1 MKEKLLQNK
10 YKILLCLIF
19 IIGILVRLVCIDI
32 LPKGLNQDEAS
43 AGYEAFSILNEGVDR
58 HNKSF
63 PVQFIA
69 WGSGQNVLYS
79 YIMTIFIA
87 IFGNSVFAIRL
98 PMAIVGCISLF
109 VFYQLLKRNI
119 NKKVA
124 LIGLFFF
131 AICPWHIMKSR
142 WGLESNLF
150 PDLIL
155 WSVFLIVE
163 ALRSKKML
171 FWYIGFIILALSG
184 YAYRY
189 IIFLFTSICNTI
201 INSIINKKTYII
213 KTGNYFFSNSI
224 CYRFTTNLICYYKY
238 I

>member
-1 MKEKLLQNK
+1 MKDILVKNK
-10 YKILLCLIF
+10 YKILISLIF
-19 IIGILVRLVCIDI
+19 VIGIVVRLVCIDV

-43 AGYEAFSILNEGVDR
+43 AGFEAFSILHFGVDR
-58 HNKSF
+58 HNKSL

-87 IFGNSVFAIRL
+87 ILGSNILAIRL

-109 VFYQLLKRNI
+109 VFYQLLKRNT

-124 LIGLFFF
+124 LLGLFIF

-155 WSVFLIVE
+155 WAVFFILE
-163 ALRSKKML
+163 AMRDKKIGFL
-171 FWYIGFIILALSG
+171 YIGSAILAIAG

-201 INSIINKKTYII
+201 IDNFNFKEIHNFKTRNYI
-213 KTGNYFFSNSI
+213 FRNSI
-224 CYRFTTNLICYYKY
+224 CYRFTINIICYYKY

>member
-1 MKEKLLQNK
+1 MKEILEKNK
-10 YKILLCLIF
+10 YKILVALIF
-19 IIGILVRLVCIDI
+19 IIGIVVRLVCIDV

-43 AGYEAFSILNEGVDR
+43 AGYEAFSILNYGVDR

-79 YIMTIFIA
+79 YIMTFFIA
-87 IFGNSVFAIRL
+87 ILGVNTLAIRL
-98 PMAIVGCISLF
+98 PMALVGCISLF
-109 VFYQLLKRNI
+109 VFYQLLKRNE
-119 NKKVA
+119 NKKIA

-155 WSVFLIVE
+155 WAIFLILE
-163 ALRSKKML
+163 AIRKEDYKFL
-171 FWYIGFIILALSG
+171 YIGFGVLALAG
-184 YAYRY
+184 YSYRNV
-189 IIFLFTSICNTI
+189 IFLFTSICYTI
-201 INSIINKKTYII
+201 TNNFNEDKKNHI
-213 KTGNYFFSNSI
+213 
-224 CYRFTTNLICYYKY
+224 
-238 I
+238 

>member
-1 MKEKLLQNK
+1 MKEVVVKNK
-10 YKILLCLIF
+10 YKILICLIF
-19 IIGILVRLVCIDI
+19 IIGIIVRLVCIDV
-32 LPKGLNQDEAS
+32 LPKGLNQDEVS
-43 AGYEAFSILNEGVDR
+43 SGYEAFSILNEGVDR

-87 IFGNSVFAIRL
+87 IFGNSVLAIRL

-109 VFYQLLKRNI
+109 IFYQLLKRNI

-155 WSVFLIVE
+155 WAVFFILE
-163 ALRSKKML
+163 ALRNKKMRFL
-171 FWYIGFIILALSG
+171 YIGFVILALSG

-189 IIFLFTSICNTI
+189 FIFLFASICNTI
-201 INSIINKKTYII
+201 INSFNVKKTNIFKASNYI
-213 KTGNYFFSNSI
+213 FSNSI
-224 CYRFTTNLICYYKY
+224 CYRFTTNFICNDKY

>member
-87 IFGNSVFAIRL
+87 IFGNSVLAIRL
-98 PMAIVGCISLF
+98 PMAIVGCI
-109 VFYQLLKRNI
+109 
-119 NKKVA
+119 
-124 LIGLFFF
+124 
-131 AICPWHIMKSR
+131 W
-142 WGLESNLF
+142 
-150 PDLIL
+150 
-155 WSVFLIVE
+155 
-163 ALRSKKML
+163 
-171 FWYIGFIILALSG
+171 IILFCNLSM
-184 YAYRY
+184 AYNEKQMGTR
-189 IIFLFTSICNTI
+189 IKFISRFDFMVSIFYTRSI
-201 INSIINKKTYII
+201 KK
-213 KTGNYFFSNSI
+213 
-224 CYRFTTNLICYYKY
+224 
-238 I
+238 